1 MPDTPN
7 YDYLKPV
14 LGEEIFGQFA
24 EKMAAAQGIQLANV
38 GDGAYIPKAKYDADK
53 RQLSSQITQLNTQLQ
68 QAQAAG
74 ANAAALNQQV
84 AQLTADLAAR
94 DKTIA
99 DSAKRGL
106 ILAELRNAGARDP
119 ELLVRLI
126 DMDKVT
132 QKDGRLE
139 GLDDQ
144 LNPMKTAQPYLFGN
158 LPGGRGGLDTH
169 SGGAGAETT
178 NQQVNDEIRRAAG
191 R

>member
-1 MPDTPN
+1 M
-7 YDYLKPV
+7 
-14 LGEEIFGQFA
+14 
-24 EKMAAAQGIQLANV
+24 
-38 GDGAYIPKAKYDADK
+38 
-53 RQLSSQITQLNTQLQ
+53 
-68 QAQAAG
+68 
-74 ANAAALNQQV
+74 
-84 AQLTADLAAR
+84 TADLAAR

-99 DSAKRGL
+99 DSAKKGL

-132 QKDGRLE
+132 QKDGKLE

-169 SGGAGAETT
+169 SGGAGAEMT